1 MKKIS
6 IVCLTGLLF
15 FTACENSGSSTVGTY
30 EKEETSQS
38 SEKNENEGHGGQ
50 AKENTE
56 RATENTEKATTD
68 TTLRIS
74 GDAPQGA
81 SGAEIKTGANVSV
94 DTTNNKV
101 PKH

>member
-15 FTACENSGSSTVGTY
+15 LTACENSGSSTIGTY
-30 EKEETSQS
+30 DKEETSQS
-38 SEKNENEGHGGQ
+38 SEKSEGEAHGGQ

-56 RATENTEKATTD
+56 TTTTTTD
-68 TTLRIS
+68 TLKTS
-74 GDAPQGA
+74 GDAPHDA
-81 SGAEIKTGANVSV
+81 SGAEVKTGANVSV

-101 PKH
+101 NSKP

>member
-6 IVCLTGLLF
+6 IVCLAGLLF
-15 FTACENSGSSTVGTY
+15 FTACENTGSSTVGTY

-38 SEKNENEGHGGQ
+38 SEKSENKSHGAQ
-50 AKENTE
+50 TKENTE

-68 TTLRIS
+68 TTLKIS

-81 SGAEIKTGANVSV
+81 SGAEIKIGERVSA
-94 DTTNNKV
+94 DTTNSKV